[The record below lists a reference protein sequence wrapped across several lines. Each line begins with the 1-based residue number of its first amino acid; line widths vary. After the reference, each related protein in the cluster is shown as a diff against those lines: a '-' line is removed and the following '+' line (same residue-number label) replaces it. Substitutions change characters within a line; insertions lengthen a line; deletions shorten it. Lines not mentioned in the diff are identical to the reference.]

1 MTDEFKNTPGDV
13 AGNVKSKT
21 VMNDDF
27 LFTCPCKAGIH
38 LLAEVS
44 SPLGGN
50 ELNTHFRFDRDGSFS
65 QVEDLIYIC
74 STCL

>member
-27 LFTCPCKAGIH
+27 LFTCLYKECWDTSSSRSIISFGIM
-38 LLAEVS
+38 
-44 SPLGGN
+44 
-50 ELNTHFRFDRDGSFS
+50 
-65 QVEDLIYIC
+65 C
-74 STCL
+74 